1 MPTTQLQLRRG
12 NTAQTAIFTGAVGEV
27 TVDTQKK
34 TLIVHDGVTAG
45 GTEIALKS
53 YANAAY
59 HAANNAGSTASD
71 AYQHAGSASSYAN
84 GAFAAANTV
93 ASNLSSANTWLQT
106 YVGTQISNLV
116 DSAPTT
122 LDTLNELAAALGD
135 DANFSTTISNMVGV
149 SGGYANSA
157 YLKANAAYHAANNA
171 GSTASDA
178 YQHAGSASSYANSA
192 YTQANT
198 ANQRAVTSGSY
209 ANSAFSKANTAT
221 ILAQAAFNAAN
232 TGGGGG
238 GGGAALANGTQTF
251 TLTEEGNVIFSGE
264 TGGVNR
270 GLVWDYGAETGGQ
283 NSIVRQDDSGLTVR
297 AYTEAGD
304 GVYAA
309 PVNIVTNQGENEKR
323 WTFNGSGNLELPDG
337 GTISEGLVTSN
348 PTIQLTPATPD
359 VESQKLVIKGGGGY
373 YAESNGIWINLSN
386 ITFQVGDTVTAS
398 IGSETYAGQTLY
410 WWINPSGFGISDP
423 ASGTVTI
430 DESGYGD
437 FSFVVDDSD
446 YGFTVRVSPTN
457 NVYDSGTTGVESLVI
472 NDDELTDAYHLHL
485 TTGDLTQTSIFLGT
499 DNHNVR
505 TRIDGKIQITTPNT
519 VNKVWQFGTDGGLKF
534 PDGTKQ
540 YTAYT
545 GGGNNPGTSI
555 NLDFGTFNTPAEF
568 DINLGTF

>member
-192 YTQANT
+192 
-198 ANQRAVTSGSY
+198 
-209 ANSAFSKANTAT
+209 FSKANTAT

-251 TLTEEGNVIFSGE
+251 SLTESGDTVFSGE

-270 GLVWDYGAETGGQ
+270 GLVWDYGAEAGGE
-283 NSIVRQDDSGLTVR
+283 NSTVRQDVAGLSVR
-297 AYTEAGD
+297 AWTE
-304 GVYAA
+304 VLENEELYSA
-309 PVNIVTNQGENEKR
+309 PVNIVTNQDVNEKR
-323 WTFNGSGNLELPDG
+323 WTFNGSGDLDLPAG

-359 VESQKLVIKGGGGY
+359 VASQKLVIKGGLPP
-373 YAESNGIWINLSN
+373 E
-386 ITFQVGDTVTAS
+386 
-398 IGSETYAGQTLY
+398 E
-410 WWINPSGFGISDP
+410 
-423 ASGTVTI
+423 
-430 DESGYGD
+430 
-437 FSFVVDDSD
+437 
-446 YGFTVRVSPTN
+446 PT
-457 NVYDSGTTGVESLVI
+457 D
-472 NDDELTDAYHLHL
+472 YHLHL
-485 TTGDLTQTSIFLGT
+485 TTGDLTETSIFLGT

-505 TRIDGKIQITTPNT
+505 TTTNGNIQITTPNT
-519 VNKVWQFGTDGGLKF
+519 VNKVWEFGTNGGLRF
-534 PDGTKQ
+534 PDGTQQ